1 MFDYQQPDARGHFG
15 PYGGTFVAETLV
27 HALDELNA
35 AYEHYRKDP
44 EFIAEYRHELA
55 HFVGRPSPIYHAAR
69 LSRELGGAQIHLK
82 REDLNHTGAHKIN
95 NTIGQALLAKRMG
108 KPRVIAETG
117 AGQHGVATATI
128 CARYGMECVVYMG
141 SEDVKRQSPNVYR
154 MHLLGARVVPVES
167 GSKTLK
173 DALNEALRD
182 WVTNVENTFY
192 IIGTVAGPHPYPAM
206 VRDFQRVIGDECLVQ
221 MPGQIGRLDGR
232 TGAQPDAVIACV
244 GGGSNAMG
252 IFYPYIP
259 HEGVRLIGVE
269 AAGLGLES
277 GKHSMSL
284 IAGSPGVLHGNRTYL
299 LQDDNGQIT
308 ETHSISAGLDYPGVG
323 PEHAYLKDIG
333 RAEYVGITD
342 DEALSAF
349 HRLCRTE
356 GIIPALESSHAVAYA
371 MKLAA
376 TMRPDQ
382 HLLVNLSGR
391 GDKDIGTVA
400 DLSNAEFYCRPSC
413 KGQTVKGGAATTQTI
428 QVLGAAPGRPKQAHI
443 PPGDRATPLSTEG
456 QTS

>member
-1 MFDYQQPDARGHFG
+1 MLNYQQPDARGHFG
-15 PYGGTFVAETLV
+15 PYGGTFVAETLI
-27 HALDELNA
+27 HALDELKQAYDEVRHDA
-35 AYEHYRKDP
+35 AFMA
-44 EFIAEYRHELA
+44 EFRSELK

-69 LSRELGGAQIHLK
+69 LSRELGGAQIYLK
-82 REDLNHTGAHKIN
+82 REDLNHTGAHKVN
-95 NTIGQALLAKRMG
+95 NTIGQAMLARRMG

-128 CARYGMECVVYMG
+128 CARYGLECVVYMG

-154 MHLLGARVVPVES
+154 MHLLGAKVVPVES

-192 IIGTVAGPHPYPAM
+192 IIGTVAGPHPYPTM

-221 MPGQIGRLDGR
+221 MPELIGR
-232 TGAQPDAVIACV
+232 QPDAVIACV

-252 IFYPYIP
+252 IFYPYIE
-259 HEGVRLIGVE
+259 HEGTRLIGVE
-269 AAGLGLES
+269 AAGQGLAS
-277 GKHSMSL
+277 GKHAASL
-284 IAGSPGVLHGNRTYL
+284 SAGSPGVLHGNRTYL
-299 LQDDNGQIT
+299 LQDANGQIT

-323 PEHAYLKDIG
+323 PEHAYLKDSG
-333 RAEYVGITD
+333 RAEYAVITD

-356 GIIPALESSHAVAYA
+356 GIIPALESSHAVAHA
-371 MKLAA
+371 MKLAT
-376 TMRPDQ
+376 TMRSDQ

-400 DLSNAEFYCRPSC
+400 DLSGADFYCRPSC
-413 KGQTVKGGAATTQTI
+413 RGQSVKGGAA
-428 QVLGAAPGRPKQAHI
+428 
-443 PPGDRATPLSTEG
+443 
-456 QTS
+456 

>member
-1 MFDYQQPDARGHFG
+1 MFNYQQPDARGHFG
-15 PYGGTFVAETLV
+15 PYGGTFVAETLI
-27 HALDELNA
+27 HALDELKD
-35 AYEHYRKDP
+35 AYEHYRRDP
-44 EFIAEYRHELA
+44 EFVAEFKRELK
-55 HFVGRPSPIYHAAR
+55 HFVGRPSPVYHAAR
-69 LSRELGGAQIHLK
+69 LSREVGGAQIFLK

-95 NTIGQALLAKRMG
+95 NTVGQAMLARRMG

-117 AGQHGVATATI
+117 AGQHGVASATI
-128 CARYGMECVVYMG
+128 AARYGMECVVYMG

-154 MHLLGARVVPVES
+154 MHLLGAKVVPVES
-167 GSKTLK
+167 GSRTLK

-192 IIGTVAGPHPYPAM
+192 IIGTVAGPHPYPMM
-206 VRDFQRVIGDECLVQ
+206 VRDFQRVIGDECLTQ
-221 MPGQIGRLDGR
+221 MPEMIGRA
-232 TGAQPDAVIACV
+232 GAQPDAVIACV

-252 IFYPYIP
+252 LFYPYIE
-259 HEGVRLIGVE
+259 HEAVRLIGVE

-277 GKHSMSL
+277 GKHSASL
-284 IAGSPGVLHGNRTYL
+284 TAGSPGVLHGNRTYL
-299 LQDDNGQIT
+299 LQDANGQIT
-308 ETHSISAGLDYPGVG
+308 ETHSVSAGLDYPGVG

-333 RAEYVGITD
+333 RAEYVTITD
-342 DEALSAF
+342 DEALVAF

-371 MKLAA
+371 MQLAA

-400 DLSNAEFYCRPSC
+400 DLSGAQFYCRPSC
-413 KGQTVKGGAATTQTI
+413 QGQGVK
-428 QVLGAAPGRPKQAHI
+428 R
-443 PPGDRATPLSTEG
+443 
-456 QTS
+456 

>member
-1 MFDYQQPDARGHFG
+1 MFEYSQPDLSGHFG
-15 PYGGTFVAETLV
+15 PYGGSFISETLS
-27 HALDELNA
+27 HAIDELREA
-35 AYEHYRKDP
+35 FEHYRKDP
-44 EFIAEYRHELA
+44 EFLREFHHELK
-55 HFVGRPSPIYHAAR
+55 HFVGRPSPIYHADR
-69 LSRELGGAQIHLK
+69 MSLEMGGAQIYLK

-95 NTIGQALLAKRMG
+95 NTIGQVLLARRMG
-108 KPRVIAETG
+108 KPRIIAETG

-128 CARYGMECVVYMG
+128 CARYGLECVVYMG

-154 MHLLGARVVPVES
+154 MHLLGAKVVPVES
-167 GSKTLK
+167 GSRTLK
-173 DALNEALRD
+173 DALNEAMRD

-192 IIGTVAGPHPYPAM
+192 VIGTVAGPHPYPTM
-206 VRDFQRVIGDECLVQ
+206 VREFQSVIGEECLVQ
-221 MPGQIGRLDGR
+221 MPEMAGR
-232 TGAQPDAVIACV
+232 QPDAVVACV

-252 IFYPYIP
+252 IFHPYIP
-259 HEGVRLIGVE
+259 FEGTRLIGVE
-269 AAGLGLES
+269 AAGLGLDS
-277 GKHSMSL
+277 GKHSASL
-284 IAGSPGVLHGNRTYL
+284 TLGSPGVLHGNRTYL
-299 LQDDNGQIT
+299 LQDANGQIT

-342 DEALSAF
+342 DEALAAF

-382 HLLVNLSGR
+382 HVLVNLSGR

-400 DLSNAEFYCRPSC
+400 DLSGTAYFDRPSMA
-413 KGQTVKGGAATTQTI
+413 GHAVKGG
-428 QVLGAAPGRPKQAHI
+428 QASVGSA
-443 PPGDRATPLSTEG
+443 PPGTQPAEVGQAAVRSTEAS
-456 QTS
+456 Q